1 MKNKIKIHLK
11 IKEDYKNRYNEEI
24 LSYDLS
30 NYILEEIK
38 DIKSNQKIEFIVS
51 SNFTM
56 SDNEKSE
63 FVDMVRNNFGTN
75 ISEIIKLSKR
85 ENIANIL
92 IFITGIFFLILYS
105 LFKINFVSEFIL
117 ILGWVFIGETI
128 CNALYHGI
136 EKRLKIKRRKQIID
150 AKIVFE

>member
-1 MKNKIKIHLK
+1 MKNIIKIHLK
-11 IKEDYKNRYNEEI
+11 TKEDYKNRYNEEI

-38 DIKSNQKIEFIVS
+38 AIKSNQKIEFIVS
-51 SNFTM
+51 SNFPM
-56 SDNEKSE
+56 YDNEKNQ
-63 FVDMVRNNFGTN
+63 FVDMIRNNFGTN
-75 ISEIIKLSKR
+75 ISEIIKLSKK
-85 ENIANIL
+85 ENIANTL

>member
-1 MKNKIKIHLK
+1 MKNKIIIHLK
-11 IKEDYKNRYNEEI
+11 TKEDYKNKYNEKI

-38 DIKSNQKIEFIVS
+38 NINSNEKIEFIIS
-51 SNFTM
+51 SSFSM
-56 SDNEKSE
+56 SDNEKNE
-63 FVDMVRNNFGTN
+63 LVDMIRNNFGTN
-75 ISEIIKLSKR
+75 ISEILKLSQK
-85 ENIANIL
+85 ENTANIL

-105 LFKINFVSEFIL
+105 LLKINFVSEFIL

-128 CNALYHGI
+128 CNVLYHGI
-136 EKRLKIKRRKQIID
+136 EKRLKIKRRKQIIN